1 MTIPFR
7 GICFASAALALFSH
21 CAAADQEPAA
31 PKATASEP
39 TASEVAIPAA
49 TAPEAVVQ
57 ESDDSGLS
65 FNAGA
70 DLRIRQEI
78 MDHVPGNPYGGFR
91 AFRFR
96 ESGYRN
102 HIRFRPRVWAEVKG
116 DAGSAG
122 LWTLYGR
129 LADEFRWNS
138 RPANRTTAWP
148 GEIVLDNLYLEGK
161 DVFDGFLDLKV
172 GRQNLR
178 GLCGLDRIFVD
189 GTPGD
194 GSRTLYTDMA
204 SVRFHVNETST
215 LDVFGLYNFDSA
227 SDFRIGDDR
236 HRLSSL
242 ASRFPDGSG
251 NQDDWGAG
259 VVWGQ
264 KPVEWLEYQVFA
276 VTKRLRETQS
286 PQRSRRTDLIGARV
300 QPRLSE
306 TVKADF
312 DLMYQRCGE
321 WSGFAGIDWK
331 SSRDGWKPLCGAY
344 YRYMSGKWDPMWG
357 RDAIE
362 SEMYLYGTHN
372 GVGWW
377 SNQHYLKLWGG
388 VEFAPRH
395 KVVVSTGP
403 VFAADRDGVG
413 GGNGRFKGLFSRALY
428 TFPIWTPARDKGERF
443 EIYGHVI
450 AELFNPGDY
459 YDTDKPGY
467 FFRWQIDFAF

>member
-1 MTIPFR
+1 
-7 GICFASAALALFSH
+7 
-21 CAAADQEPAA
+21 
-31 PKATASEP
+31 
-39 TASEVAIPAA
+39 
-49 TAPEAVVQ
+49 
-57 ESDDSGLS
+57 
-65 FNAGA
+65 
-70 DLRIRQEI
+70 
-78 MDHVPGNPYGGFR
+78 
-91 AFRFR
+91 
-96 ESGYRN
+96 
-102 HIRFRPRVWAEVKG
+102 
-116 DAGSAG
+116 
-122 LWTLYGR
+122 
-129 LADEFRWNS
+129 
-138 RPANRTTAWP
+138 
-148 GEIVLDNLYLEGK
+148 
-161 DVFDGFLDLKV
+161 
-172 GRQNLR
+172 
-178 GLCGLDRIFVD
+178 
-189 GTPGD
+189 
-194 GSRTLYTDMA
+194 MA
-204 SVRFHVNETST
+204 SFRFHVTETST

-242 ASRFPDGSG
+242 SSRFPDGSG

-321 WSGFAGIDWK
+321 WSGFAGISWR
-331 SSRDGWKPLCGAY
+331 SSRDGWKPLCGAD

-362 SEMYLYGTHN
+362 SEMYLYGTHD

-388 VEFAPRH
+388 VEFSPRH
-395 KVVVSTGP
+395 KVLVSTGP
-403 VFAADRDGVG
+403 VFAADRDGIG
-413 GGNGRFKGLFSRALY
+413 GGNGRFKGLFSRAIY
-428 TFPIWTPARDKGERF
+428 RFPIWTPAKDKGERF
-443 EIYGHVI
+443 EVYGHVI